1 MLLTLLQEA
10 IAMVVDEELD
20 KLLKESSFFS
30 LMVDESTDIA
40 TTQTLIIYVRFV
52 SNGEVTTRFLELAKL
67 AGGTADK
74 ILDSVLEV
82 MKTRHLPMEKLFGMA
97 TDGASVMT
105 GTRSGVTTRMKRRNP
120 FMLSTHCVAHRLA
133 LASGQAADNVPYLK
147 KYQQYINTI
156 YKYYH
161 YSPKH
166 SNTLERLQ
174 EVLEC
179 AEKKFQQVFHTR
191 WLSFDGAVQAVL
203 TNLDPLFSALI
214 SDSSSDPTAKGIL
227 TFITT
232 FLFLATTHLLADVLP
247 ILARLSKTFQRQ
259 CIDFTVVS
267 DSVLAA
273 ISAIHGF
280 KHSPGP
286 RLVKFMSDVPSNPG
300 ECFYFKEQRISDS
313 ASQRHQFNVNKEA
326 FIDKLIENL
335 RSRFP
340 DSAQCTEAELATYGD
355 PELETLCE
363 HFGTAKE
370 LENSTELQ
378 PVINTDEAKD
388 EWVVFKQFMSQNF
401 RSCTIQTLSRRLYQ
415 SEMELCQYP
424 NMSKLITLAL
434 TMPVSTVDCERGFS
448 KHNLVK
454 TRIRARLQTK
464 TVSTLMKMSIDT
476 PKLSD
481 MDRFNFSR
489 AFELWCSIKDRAI
502 SNRQTGRNGTG

>member
-1 MLLTLLQEA
+1 MGLTHA
-10 IAMVVDEELD
+10 
-20 KLLKESSFFS
+20 
-30 LMVDESTDIA
+30 
-40 TTQTLIIYVRFV
+40 RP
-52 SNGEVTTRFLELAKL
+52 N
-67 AGGTADK
+67 
-74 ILDSVLEV
+74 
-82 MKTRHLPMEKLFGMA
+82 
-97 TDGASVMT
+97 
-105 GTRSGVTTRMKRRNP
+105 
-120 FMLSTHCVAHRLA
+120 
-133 LASGQAADNVPYLK
+133 
-147 KYQQYINTI
+147 
-156 YKYYH
+156 YH
-161 YSPKH
+161 YSP
-166 SNTLERLQ
+166 NTLERLQ

-179 AEKKFQQVFHTR
+179 AEKIFQQVFHTR

-203 TNLDPLFSALI
+203 TNLDPLLSALI

-232 FLFLATTHLLADVLP
+232 FLFLATTHLLADVLL

-313 ASQRHQFNVNKEA
+313 ASQRHQFNANKEA

-340 DSAQCTEAELATYGD
+340 DSGSLSAFAIFDPQKLPPEAELATYGD

-415 SEMELCQYP
+415 SEMELCQYL

-476 PKLSD
+476 PKVYD

-502 SNRQTGRNGTG
+502 SNA